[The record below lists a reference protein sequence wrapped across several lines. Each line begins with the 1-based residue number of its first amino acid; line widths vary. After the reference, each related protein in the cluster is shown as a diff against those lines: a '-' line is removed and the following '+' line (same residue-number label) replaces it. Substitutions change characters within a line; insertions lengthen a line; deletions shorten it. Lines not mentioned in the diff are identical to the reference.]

1 MDQRN
6 LAIDKALKKNA
17 LLEANKI
24 LVEEKNKAKLDESNI
39 EK

>member
-17 LLEANKI
+17 FLEANKI